1 MVRSKAGQ
9 LICGEEVIPEFDEN
23 GNLPP
28 GVHFCE
34 WEEFVERFGTNA
46 LRLRLIQ
53 GLQIAMEQLKAAG
66 CRTIYINGSFV
77 TIKADPGDFDAC
89 WDREEVDI
97 YYLRIQ
103 APRLLNHY
111 DRAGQKA
118 KYRGEIFPSDQPIG
132 NYGMDSFELFQ
143 RDRKQNKKGIIAID
157 LVKYNL

>member
-1 MVRSKAGQ
+1 MNVWNG
-9 LICGEEVIPEFDEN
+9 CEGVIPEFDEN
-23 GNLPP
+23 GNLPT

-46 LRLRLIQ
+46 LRLRLMR
-53 GLQIAMEQLKAAG
+53 GLQMAMEQLKAAG

-89 WDREEVDI
+89 WDREDVDI
-97 YYLRIQ
+97 DYLRIH

-111 DRAGQKA
+111 DRAEQKA
-118 KYRGEIFPSDQPIG
+118 KYRGELFPSDQPIG

-143 RDRKQNKKGIIAID
+143 RDRKQNRKGIIAID
-157 LVKYNL
+157 LVRWNL

>member
-1 MVRSKAGQ
+1 M
-9 LICGEEVIPEFDEN
+9 IPEFDEN

-46 LRLRLIQ
+46 LRLRLMW
-53 GLQIAMEQLKAAG
+53 GLQMAMEQLKAAG

-89 WDREEVDI
+89 WDREDVDI
-97 YYLRIQ
+97 DYLRIHP
-103 APRLLNHY
+103 PRLLNHY

-132 NYGMDSFELFQ
+132 NYGMDFFELCQ
-143 RDRKQNKKGIIAID
+143 RDRKQNKKGIIVIA
-157 LVKYNL
+157 LVSVTYD